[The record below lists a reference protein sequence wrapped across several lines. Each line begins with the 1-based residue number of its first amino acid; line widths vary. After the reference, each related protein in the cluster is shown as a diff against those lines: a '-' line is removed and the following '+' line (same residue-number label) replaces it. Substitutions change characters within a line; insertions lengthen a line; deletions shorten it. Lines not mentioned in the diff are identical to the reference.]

1 MPKINFT
8 LKKAASKNPK
18 IDLKFTN
25 KLLLYCGFH
34 YICSHFKTLM
44 KKKLKVGFWEF
55 IARVVLKNRIAIL
68 GLIFLI
74 TLFLG
79 LQWKNI
85 RFSFTEANLLPDNN
99 IVNTEYNSF
108 LDKFGEEGNLIVV
121 GVKDDA
127 FFTPKVFSAWNKLM
141 SEFKSQKEIDLVV
154 SVSDLKKLQKN
165 EAIESFELVPFV
177 DQSKTAN
184 QAYLDSIKKDLFEK
198 MPFYEGLLFNNKG
211 TIRSAIYMDKKI
223 VNTAARKDYILN
235 DFIPKIEA
243 FEKETGVDLRVSGM
257 PYIRTLNAKSITDE
271 ISLFIGASLFITSLI
286 FFFFFRSFRATLIS
300 MIIVIIGVMWTFGL
314 LGLFHYE
321 ITVLTAIVPSLVIV
335 IGIPNCIFLTN
346 KYQQEFRA
354 HGNKARALQRVIT
367 KVGTATLM
375 TNLTTAAGFATFI
388 ITQSEL
394 LKEFGI
400 ISSLS
405 IIALF
410 FLCLIVIPIYYS
422 YQPVPKAKHLE
433 HLSRNYT
440 KVFITWIEK
449 TVKYNRRYVYA
460 VAIFLF
466 LISSIGALK
475 IKTSGSLIE
484 DMPKK
489 TGFFQDIL
497 FFEKEFNG
505 VMPLEIT
512 VDTERKKGVM
522 KLSTMKKMD
531 ELQKT
536 IEEIPELSKPI
547 SILNLVKYSKQ
558 AYYNGN
564 PDYYEL
570 PTSQEQSF
578 ILGYAKNGTKG
589 SKENIMKSYVDST
602 GQVARITTFMKDIGT
617 GNMSKIEDK
626 LWSKINTIFPKDRY
640 KVVMTGKA
648 LVFEKGTKYLLDNLV
663 SSLLFAVF
671 LISLLMVFMFR
682 SFKMVVVSLIP
693 NLLPLMI
700 TAGLMGYFGIPLK
713 PSTILVFSIAFG
725 LSVDDTIHF
734 LAQYRQELTQNN
746 WKIKKSVF
754 ATIKESGISMFYTS
768 VVLFAGF
775 SVFML
780 SDFGGTVALGG
791 LVAITL
797 AFGMLSNLMLLPC
810 LVLTLNKS
818 LANEQEFIEPKIDVL
833 DHLDE
838 LEENN

>member
-1 MPKINFT
+1 MRKR
-8 LKKAASKNPK
+8 
-18 IDLKFTN
+18 
-25 KLLLYCGFH
+25 
-34 YICSHFKTLM
+34 
-44 KKKLKVGFWEF
+44 LKVGFWEL
-55 IARVVLKNRIAIL
+55 IARIVLKNRLAIL
-68 GLIFLI
+68 GVIILI
-74 TLFLG
+74 TVFLG

-85 RFSFTEANLLPDNN
+85 QFSFTEANLLPDDNN
-99 IVNTEYNSF
+99 INKEYNAF

-121 GVKDDA
+121 GVKDDT
-127 FFTPKVFSAWNKLM
+127 FFTPKAFAAWNKLM
-141 SEFKSQKEIDLVV
+141 ADFKSNKEVDLVV

-165 EAIESFELVPFV
+165 DSIQSFELVPFV
-177 DQSKTAN
+177 DQNKISSP
-184 QAYLDSIKKDLFEK
+184 AYLKSIQKDLFEN
-198 MPFYEGLLFNNKG
+198 MPFYEGLLFNKKSG
-211 TIRSAIYMDKKI
+211 SIRSAIYLDKEI
-223 VNTAARKDYILN
+223 VNTAHRKDYIVN
-235 DFIPKIEA
+235 TFIPKINA
-243 FEKETGVDLRVSGM
+243 FEKETGIDLRVSGM
-257 PYIRTLNAKSITDE
+257 PYIRTLNAMSILNE
-271 ISLFIGASLFITSLI
+271 ISLFIGASLLLTSLI
-286 FFFFFRSFRATLIS
+286 FFFFFRSYRATLIA
-300 MIIVIIGVMWTFGL
+300 IVIVVIGVMWTFGL
-314 LGLFHYE
+314 LGLFHYQ
-321 ITVLTAIVPSLVIV
+321 ITVLTALVPTLVIV

-346 KYQQEFRA
+346 KYQQEYSA
-354 HGNKARALQRVIT
+354 HGNKAKALQRVIT

-388 ITQSEL
+388 ITSSQL

-405 IIALF
+405 IISLF

-422 YQPVPKAKHLE
+422 YQPVPKQKHLE
-433 HLSRNYT
+433 HLNRNYT
-440 KVFITWIEK
+440 RVFINWIEK
-449 TVKYNRRYVYA
+449 TVKYNRRYVYI
-460 VAIFLF
+460 VSIFLF
-466 LISSIGALK
+466 LVSIIGAFK

-484 DMPKK
+484 DMPKN
-489 TGFFQDIL
+489 TSFFKDIL
-497 FFEKEFNG
+497 FFEKEFEG
-505 VMPLEIT
+505 IMPLEIT
-512 VDTERKKGVM
+512 VDTKRKKGVM
-522 KLSTMKKMD
+522 KMSTLRKMD
-531 ELQKT
+531 EFQET

-564 PDYYEL
+564 PEYYKL

-578 ILGYAKNGTKG
+578 ILSYAKNATKN
-589 SKENIMKSYVDST
+589 SKNNLMKSYVDST
-602 GQVARITTFMKDIGT
+602 GQVARITTFMRDIGT
-617 GNMSKIEDK
+617 GNMAKIEDK
-626 LWSKINTIFPKDRY
+626 LWAKANKVFPKDRY
-640 KVVMTGKA
+640 NVVMTGKA
-648 LVFEKGTKYLLDNLV
+648 LVFEKGTQYLLDNLV
-663 SSLLFAVF
+663 SSLLFAVL

-693 NLLPLMI
+693 NLLPLVI

-734 LAQYRQELTQNN
+734 LAQYRQELAHNN

-791 LVAITL
+791 LIAITL

-818 LANEQEFIEPKIDVL
+818 LANKQEFIEPKIDILNNPNEVN
-833 DHLDE
+833 DE
-838 LEENN
+838 KLM

>member
-1 MPKINFT
+1 MRKRIN
-8 LKKAASKNPK
+8 
-18 IDLKFTN
+18 
-25 KLLLYCGFH
+25 
-34 YICSHFKTLM
+34 
-44 KKKLKVGFWEF
+44 VGFWEF
-55 IARVVLKNRIAIL
+55 IARIVLKNRITIIA
-68 GLIFLI
+68 LIILI
-74 TLFLG
+74 TIFFG

-85 RFSFTEANLLPDNN
+85 RFSFTEANLLPDDH
-99 IVNTEYNSF
+99 IVNKEYNAF
-108 LDKFGEEGNLIVV
+108 LKEFGEEGNLIVV
-121 GVKDDA
+121 GVKGDA
-127 FFTPKVFSAWNKLM
+127 FFTPKAFEAWEKLTK
-141 SEFKSQKEIDLVV
+141 SLKSQKEVDLVV
-154 SVSDLKKLQKN
+154 SISDLQKLQKN
-165 EAIESFELVPFV
+165 DSLQSFELVPFV
-177 DQSKTAN
+177 NQSKTKD
-184 QAYLDSIKKDLFEK
+184 QAYLKSLKTELFDK
-198 MPFYEGLLFNNKG
+198 MPFYESLLFNKKSG
-211 TIRSAIYMDKKI
+211 SIRSAIYLDKKI
-223 VNTAARKDYILN
+223 VNTAHRKDFILK

-243 FEKETGVDLRVSGM
+243 FEKETGIDLRVSGM
-257 PYIRTLNAKSITDE
+257 PYIRTLNAKNVTDE
-271 ISLFIGASLFITSLI
+271 ISLFVGASLLITSLI

-300 MIIVIIGVMWTFGL
+300 IIIVMIGVMWTFGL
-314 LGLFHYE
+314 LGLFNYE
-321 ITVLTAIVPSLVIV
+321 ITVLTALVPSLVIV
-335 IGIPNCIFLTN
+335 IGVPNCIFLTN
-346 KYQQEFRA
+346 KYQQEYLA

-388 ITQSEL
+388 ITNSVL

-400 ISSLS
+400 VASISIMS
-405 IIALF
+405 LF
-410 FLCLIVIPIYYS
+410 FLCLIIVPVYYS

-440 KVFITWIEK
+440 RSFMTWIEEMVRYK
-449 TVKYNRRYVYA
+449 RRYVYG
-460 VAIFLF
+460 VASLIFIVSTF
-466 LISSIGALK
+466 GAFQ

-484 DMPKK
+484 DMPQN
-489 TGFFQDIL
+489 TEFYRDIK

-512 VDTERKKGVM
+512 IDTKRKKGVM
-522 KLSTMKKMD
+522 KLSTLRKMD
-531 ELQKT
+531 ELQKK
-536 IEEIPELSKPI
+536 IEEIPELSKPV
-547 SILNLVKYSKQ
+547 SILNLIKYSKQ

-564 PDYYEL
+564 SDFYEL

-578 ILGYAKNGTKG
+578 ILSYAKNATKNTD
-589 SKENIMKSYVDST
+589 KNIMKSYIDSA

-617 GNMSKIEDK
+617 GNMANIENGLQKKIDEV
-626 LWSKINTIFPKDRY
+626 FPSDHY
-640 KVVMTGKA
+640 KVTMTGKA

-663 SSLLFAVF
+663 SSILFAIL

-734 LAQYRQELTQNN
+734 LAQYRQELTKNN
-746 WKIKKSVF
+746 WKIKRSVY
-754 ATIKESGISMFYTS
+754 ATLKEAGVSMFYTS

-791 LVAITL
+791 LIAITL
-797 AFGMLSNLMLLPC
+797 SFGMLSNLMLLPC

-818 LANEQEFIEPKIDVL
+818 LANQQEFIKPKFDVL
-833 DHLDE
+833 ADMTENDG
-838 LEENN
+838 EEIDDAENKKEQG